1 MSYLSDA
8 INCLER
14 SDSDMVVIAQREDFR
29 WMAIANT
36 LVSIAQSLESITET
50 LSILRE
56 VAEHE
61 TLKD

>member
-14 SDSDMVVIAQREDFR
+14 SDSDMVVIAKKEDFL

-50 LSILRE
+50 LSVLRE

-61 TLKD
+61 NIKD

>member
-14 SDSDMVVIAQREDFR
+14 CDMVISQREDFH

-61 TLKD
+61 NLKD